1 MPEVQGN
8 SLDVSAAEQRFLKRC
23 FRRFALPYV
32 VGGVVLGALAGAAPG
47 WISTA
52 PAASVSGDD
61 SHLREELGALRT
73 ELASLSQR
81 AVSAEAAL
89 AKTRERLVSIEQRAG
104 SGGVEGVAD
113 TAQLESRVDAT
124 TRRVDALEARIG
136 NAGAAAPVDT
146 RQIEDQL
153 ATLGSRLARIEGEQR
168 AERGEALP
176 ATPAR

>member
-23 FRRFALPYV
+23 FRRFAMPYV
-32 VGGVVLGALAGAAPG
+32 IGGVVLGAIAGAAPG

-52 PAASVSGDD
+52 PVAAVAADD
-61 SHLREELGALRT
+61 SHLREEIGALRT
-73 ELASLSQR
+73 ELAALSQR
-81 AVSAEAAL
+81 AVGAEAAL
-89 AKTRERLVSIEQRAG
+89 AKTRERMVALEQRAG
-104 SGGVEGVAD
+104 SGISGVAD
-113 TAQLESRVDAT
+113 TVQLEDRVAAT
-124 TRRVDALEARIG
+124 DRRLDALEGRVAG
-136 NAGAAAPVDT
+136 GSGAAPADT

-168 AERGEALP
+168 AMRGEALP